1 MNIGF
6 NIIEALTSLGANK
19 LRSMLTVLGIVIGV
33 TAVIAL
39 LALGQGATA
48 SITSQIESIGTNLVF
63 ISPGSTRQGGVAQG
77 EGSAQTLTTNDAAA
91 LAQLPGVVAV
101 APVVGGRIQIAYQGQ
116 NSNTRMTAT
125 DPAYQTMTN
134 LSLASG
140 GFFSDSNESA
150 YSSVVVIGSAVAQQL
165 FNDPAGGVG
174 ALVTLNGLPFQVVG
188 VLQSKGGTGFF
199 NQDDQIFVP
208 LSTAQLRLVGQTNLG
223 QGNVVN
229 SIDVQVDQPNDV
241 NNVTQEITQ
250 QLSGRHGSVDFNVT
264 SQQDV
269 LSTITQTTNV
279 LTIFLGGIAGISLL
293 VGGIGIMNIMLTTVT
308 ERNSRNW
315 PAQGCRSAPLRHSA
329 AVPGGVGGAECDR
342 WCGRSHFWVVDRPPA
357 GSGAAG
363 RFCHHTHCYVEQRF
377 AGNPVFDGGRPVL
390 WDLPGQPG
398 SKIRACGSITDGIK
412 LSMSVFL
419 TCLFCKHRQPQT
431 HFAWRSSQP
440 ELT

>member
-6 NIIEALTSLGANK
+6 NIIEALTSLSANK

-39 LALGQGATA
+39 MALGQGTTA

-63 ISPGSTRQGGVAQG
+63 VSPGSTRQGGVAQ
-77 EGSAQTLTTNDAAA
+77 EQGSAQTLTTNDASA

-101 APVVGGRIQIAYQGQ
+101 APTVGGRVQIAYQGQ

-125 DPAYQTMTN
+125 DPAYQTMSN
-134 LSLASG
+134 LTLSNG
-140 GFFSDSNESA
+140 GFFTDSNEAS
-150 YSSVVVIGSAVAQQL
+150 YSSVVVLGSAVAQEL
-165 FNDPAGGVG
+165 FNDPTGGVG
-174 ALVTLNGLPFQVVG
+174 ALVTLNGLPFQVIG

-208 LSTAQLRLVGQTNLG
+208 LSTAQLRLVGQTNFG

-229 SIDVQVDQPNDV
+229 SIEVQVDQPNDV

-250 QLSGRHGSVDFNVT
+250 ALSARHGSVDFSVT

-269 LSTITQTTNV
+269 LSTITQATNV

-308 ERNSRNW
+308 ERTREIGLRK
-315 PAQGCRSAPLRHSA
+315 AVGARRSDILQQFLVES
-329 AVPGGVGGAECDR
+329 VVLSVIGGVVGVIFGWLIAHALGRVQLGGSAITPIVTLNSVLLATLFSMAV
-342 WCGRSHFWVVDRPPA
+342 GLFFGIYPA
-357 GSGAAG
+357 NRAAKLEP
-363 RFCHHTHCYVEQRF
+363 VEALR
-377 AGNPVFDGGRPVL
+377 
-390 WDLPGQPG
+390 
-398 SKIRACGSITDGIK
+398 
-412 LSMSVFL
+412 M
-419 TCLFCKHRQPQT
+419 
-431 HFAWRSSQP
+431 
-440 ELT
+440 E

>member
-134 LSLASG
+134 LTLANG
-140 GFFSDSNESA
+140 GFFSDSNQSA

-174 ALVTLNGLPFQVVG
+174 TLVTLNGLPFQVIG

-223 QGNVVN
+223 NGNVVN

-250 QLSGRHGSVDFNVT
+250 QLSGRHGSVDFSVT

-308 ERNSRNW
+308 ERTREIGLRK
-315 PAQGCRSAPLRHSA
+315 AVGARRSDILQQFLVES
-329 AVPGGVGGAECDR
+329 VVLSVIGGVVGVIFGWLVAHLLGQVQLGGSAIKPIVTLNSVLLATLFSMAV
-342 WCGRSHFWVVDRPPA
+342 GLFFGIYPA
-357 GSGAAG
+357 NRAAKLEP
-363 RFCHHTHCYVEQRF
+363 VEALR
-377 AGNPVFDGGRPVL
+377 
-390 WDLPGQPG
+390 
-398 SKIRACGSITDGIK
+398 
-412 LSMSVFL
+412 M
-419 TCLFCKHRQPQT
+419 
-431 HFAWRSSQP
+431 
-440 ELT
+440 E

>member
-134 LSLASG
+134 LTLASG

-174 ALVTLNGLPFQVVG
+174 ALVTLNGLPFQVIG

-223 QGNVVN
+223 NGNVVN

-241 NNVTQEITQ
+241 SNVTQEITQ
-250 QLSGRHGSVDFNVT
+250 QLSGRHGSVDFSVT

-308 ERNSRNW
+308 ERTREIGLRK
-315 PAQGCRSAPLRHSA
+315 AVGARRSDILQQFLVES
-329 AVPGGVGGAECDR
+329 VVLSVIGGVVGVIFGWLVAHLLGQVQLGGSAITPIVTLNSVLLATLFSMAV
-342 WCGRSHFWVVDRPPA
+342 GLFFGIYPA
-357 GSGAAG
+357 NRAAKLMP
-363 RFCHHTHCYVEQRF
+363 VEALR
-377 AGNPVFDGGRPVL
+377 
-390 WDLPGQPG
+390 
-398 SKIRACGSITDGIK
+398 
-412 LSMSVFL
+412 M
-419 TCLFCKHRQPQT
+419 
-431 HFAWRSSQP
+431 
-440 ELT
+440 E

>member
-134 LSLASG
+134 LTLASG

-174 ALVTLNGLPFQVVG
+174 ALVTLNGLPFQVIG

-223 QGNVVN
+223 NGNVVN

-250 QLSGRHGSVDFNVT
+250 QLSGRHGSVDFSVT

-308 ERNSRNW
+308 ERTREIGLRK
-315 PAQGCRSAPLRHSA
+315 AVGARRSDILQQFLVES
-329 AVPGGVGGAECDR
+329 VVLSVIGGVVGVIFGWLVAHLLGQVQLGGSAITPIVTLNSVLLATLFSMAVGLFFGIYPANRAAKLSRLKPCGWSESGGKCDR
-342 WCGRSHFWVVDRPPA
+342 
-357 GSGAAG
+357 
-363 RFCHHTHCYVEQRF
+363 E
-377 AGNPVFDGGRPVL
+377 
-390 WDLPGQPG
+390 
-398 SKIRACGSITDGIK
+398 
-412 LSMSVFL
+412 
-419 TCLFCKHRQPQT
+419 
-431 HFAWRSSQP
+431 
-440 ELT
+440 

>member
-134 LSLASG
+134 LTLASG
-140 GFFSDSNESA
+140 GFFSDSNKSA

-174 ALVTLNGLPFQVVG
+174 ALVTLNGLPFQVIG

-223 QGNVVN
+223 NGNVVN

-241 NNVTQEITQ
+241 SNVTQEITQ
-250 QLSGRHGSVDFNVT
+250 QLSGRHGSVDFSVT

-308 ERNSRNW
+308 ERTREIGLRK
-315 PAQGCRSAPLRHSA
+315 AVGARRSDILQQFLVES
-329 AVPGGVGGAECDR
+329 VVLSVIGGVVGVIFGWLVAHLLGQVQLGGSAITPIVTLNSVLLATLFSMAV
-342 WCGRSHFWVVDRPPA
+342 GLFFGIYPA
-357 GSGAAG
+357 NRAAKLMP
-363 RFCHHTHCYVEQRF
+363 VEALR
-377 AGNPVFDGGRPVL
+377 
-390 WDLPGQPG
+390 
-398 SKIRACGSITDGIK
+398 
-412 LSMSVFL
+412 M
-419 TCLFCKHRQPQT
+419 
-431 HFAWRSSQP
+431 
-440 ELT
+440 E